1 MNVPFPATLVALF
14 MFFSSLLSAGEAP
27 KPKNVPL
34 PDAAKAELE
43 SGLSALGKDIDA
55 LKSELKERPKLLA
68 LLPDVQIFHNA
79 VRFAIEDDMFY
90 ENPKTKKIGEIDT
103 AKKLLALGEER
114 AKQLRAGSAPWT
126 TQTGPVVRGYLSKL
140 DGTAIPYGLNVPAS
154 FKEGDTAPRR
164 LDFWF
169 VGRDDNLSE
178 LKFIGGRLNGSSE
191 FPLENGFV
199 LHVYG
204 RRCNAYKFA
213 GEMDVL
219 ESLDHVRAH
228 YPVDNDRISVRG
240 FSMGGAATWHLATHY
255 AGRWAA
261 ANPGAGFTDVRTY
274 QGLDKKGV
282 HTPWYE
288 EKLWHLYDAVD
299 YAINLTNTTL
309 VAYSG
314 AIDAQ
319 KAAADLMEKTL
330 AAQDIK
336 MTHII
341 GPDTGH
347 KYEPKAKIEVAKLMD
362 AAATKGRDP
371 VPHNIRF
378 TTFTLKYNTMHWVTI
393 DALEKHWERANVNAA
408 IAVGDKSG
416 FVVTTENVA
425 AFTLSFEKGHF
436 PFDKRMPVIV
446 DTVLLYTPDPS
457 ADRSLSASFVKN
469 NGKWEA
475 AKLPESDMCKHH
487 NLQGPID
494 DAFMN
499 AFLMVRPTGTAFNE
513 KIGKWTKTEM
523 DYATAQW
530 RKQFRG
536 EAQTKNDSDVADADI
551 AAHNLIL
558 WGDPSSNKI
567 LAKIADKLPIK
578 WMAQNIEVGAK
589 TFPADQFAPVLI
601 YPNPLNPTKYVVIN
615 SGFTFAE
622 FAAASNA
629 QQTPKLPDWAV
640 LDMGVPIST
649 RLTTGVKDAGFFGE
663 KWELIKSEK

>member
-1 MNVPFPATLVALF
+1 MNVPFLAALIVALS
-14 MFFSSLLSAGEAP
+14 MSSLLSAGEAP
-27 KPKNVPL
+27 KPKKVSL

-43 SGLSALGKDIDA
+43 SELSALGKDIDS

-68 LLPDVQIFHNA
+68 LWPDIQIFHNA

-90 ENPKTKKIGEIDT
+90 ENPKTKKIGEIDA
-103 AKKLLALGEER
+103 AKKLLALGAER
-114 AKQLRAGSAPWT
+114 AKQLRAGNAPWT
-126 TQTGPVVRGYLSKL
+126 TQTGPVVRGYVSKL

-154 FKEGDTAPRR
+154 FKEGDTASRR

-228 YPVDNDRISVRG
+228 YPIDNDRISVRG

-255 AGRWAA
+255 ADRWAA

-274 QGLDKKGV
+274 QGLDKKGIK
-282 HTPWYE
+282 TPWYE

-347 KYEPKAKIEVAKLMD
+347 KYEPKAKTEVAKLMD

-371 VPHNIRF
+371 VPPNIRF

-393 DALEKHWERANVNAA
+393 DALEKHWERASVNAA
-408 IAVGDKSG
+408 IAIGDKSG
-416 FVVTTENVA
+416 FVVSTSNVA
-425 AFTLSFEKGHF
+425 AFTLSFEKSHF

-446 DTVLLYTPDPS
+446 DTVLLYTLDPN
-457 ADRSLSASFVKN
+457 ADKSLSASFVKN
-469 NGKWEA
+469 NGKWEV
-475 AKLPESDMCKHH
+475 AKLTDSELRKRHD
-487 NLQGPID
+487 LQGPID

-499 AFLMVRPTGTAFNE
+499 AFLMVRPTGKAFNE
-513 KIGKWTKTEM
+513 KIGSWTKTEM
-523 DYATAQW
+523 DYAVAQW
-530 RKQFRG
+530 RNQFRG
-536 EAQTKNDSDVADADI
+536 EAQTKNDSDVTDADI

-578 WMAQNIEVGAK
+578 WTAQNIEIGAK
-589 TFPADQFAPVLI
+589 TYPADQFAPVLI
-601 YPNPLNPTKYVVIN
+601 YPNPLDPTKYVVIN

-622 FAAASNA
+622 FAAASNS

-640 LDMGVPIST
+640 LDLTVPVAG
-649 RLTTGVKDAGFFGE
+649 RLAKGVKDAGFFGE
-663 KWELIKSEK
+663 KWELIKTEK